1 MPTRSSSA
9 KSVLK
14 RPTLTFDADDLMVV
28 LMMLM
33 MEVMMMCHDGGDGGS
48 GGGGE
53 DEDGGDGPDNSN
65 HLVLPGLPSKF
76 HWVNDHLGVA
86 KTIII
91 QYYQSWW

>member
-1 MPTRSSSA
+1 M
-9 KSVLK
+9 
-14 RPTLTFDADDLMVV
+14 

-33 MEVMMMCHDGGDGGS
+33 MEVMMMCHDGGS

-76 HWVNDHLGVA
+76 HWVNDYLCA
-86 KTIII
+86 TKIIII
-91 QYYQSWW
+91 QYHQSSWR